1 MDDPPTSAPG
11 SAPSGNLVELD
22 LSPFSKSDLAK
33 IKALGEKLRLLYRW
47 FRAERVT
54 QPGLDQYLIYS
65 GDRSRTPYAAYRV
78 DRHRDG
84 EYRLVSLKTDECL
97 AAARTMAGVLDR
109 LPDDFFSS
117 MK

>member
-1 MDDPPTSAPG
+1 MDDPSNSAP
-11 SAPSGNLVELD
+11 GNLVELD

-47 FRAERVT
+47 FRSERIT
-54 QPGLDQYLIYS
+54 EPGLDQYLIYS
-65 GDRSRTPYAAYRV
+65 GDRSRTPYAAYRI

-84 EYRLVSLKTDECL
+84 QYHLFRQKTEESLVT
-97 AAARTMAGVLDR
+97 ARTMTDVLDK
-109 LPDDFFSS
+109 LPDDFFCS